1 MQNCETSKYKRL
13 ENYISLLEDLF
24 EEKTEIFNSDVHSI
38 LLGCMGNVLAAFEN
52 GVPVEEYFQTFLEE
66 V

>member
-1 MQNCETSKYKRL
+1 MQNCETNKYKRL

-38 LLGCMGNVLAAFEN
+38 LLGSMGNLLAAFEN

-66 V
+66 I

>member
-1 MQNCETSKYKRL
+1 MTNLQENKYIRL
-13 ENYISLLEDLF
+13 DNYISALEDLF
-24 EEKTEIFNSDVHSI
+24 GERTEIFNSDVRSI
-38 LLGCMGNVLAAFEN
+38 LLGCMGNLLAAFEN